1 MEHFQFPCLL
11 FFSQVQNLLLLSPY
25 LSLDLVNF
33 QLAFSQ
39 FMLFVIFYV
48 FFYSS
53 SPVLHWCICQGKP
66 YFFLHFSYIVRTDG
80 SCSWHNYVPRQIFTT
95 YSFVPCHKRFCTIGQ
110 FHSQWDSLFYKNYF
124 CLIFTFI
131 LFLPPKVFLI

>member
-1 MEHFQFPCLL
+1 MLHYLKRFGT
-11 FFSQVQNLLLLSPY
+11 FSIPLSIIFSEVQNLLLLSPY

-53 SPVLHWCICQGKP
+53 PVLHWCICQGKP
-66 YFFLHFSYIVRTDG
+66 YFFLPFPHIVRTDG
-80 SCSWHNYVPRQIFTT
+80 SCSWHTYVPRQIFTT
-95 YSFVPCHKRFCTIGQ
+95 YSLYLATKDLVPLGSFTLSGTACFTRTIFV
-110 FHSQWDSLFYKNYF
+110 SSLPFSM
-124 CLIFTFI
+124 T
-131 LFLPPKVFLI
+131 